1 MKKIICCLS
10 VLNIFFCMFSFK
22 IVAFDEKSIIPLST
36 EHPFSTNSIIVCMKS
51 DLRDEFVEYS
61 IDDFKEVYPNEVINN
76 DIYSDD
82 LFSTKA
88 NREESDLSKT
98 NLKKGG
104 NSLTLKWDKNFTKKE
119 IIEMIN
125 KLKSRDDVYYVQ
137 PNYVYELQSTMP
149 VDAVTDYRQYYN
161 ICNVM
166 KAWDYTTGS
175 HAIKVGIIDS
185 GIDGTH
191 PDLIPNLNN
200 NLHKDFTSNI
210 EQPLVDNYGH
220 GTCVAGIIGARG
232 NNNIGISGVC
242 WDVSLVSLK
251 IFDSLSSS
259 TNGIIDSNKLKM
271 AIDYANLNN
280 IQILNFSGFL
290 KNTSG
295 EALNDLAVYNA
306 LAEYDGLFVCS
317 AGNCSADFGNKLYND
332 LENNND
338 LHSFYPANYSSTL
351 YNVISVGGL
360 DINGKRN
367 LKSHYG
373 ENTVSLF
380 ANYETYTTS
389 SSDSYGYQYFSGT
402 SCSAPMVA
410 GSLALI
416 YSMDIDYTPYEVK
429 TLLLNGCNEFDVQYL
444 NGSSTVCSYVGK
456 KLNLENSI
464 RSSIYLSQNINSYII
479 QNTSYNDFC
488 ENVYLSNN
496 NINYNNKKFYKLN
509 VIDDATYLFRV
520 DTMLNSNIILYD
532 ENLNQIDIY
541 NCNNIGHITVFEPL
555 TVGTYYV
562 KVETTNNNIENI
574 TFSIFREQDYYLSYN
589 IVNHIMYESINILN
603 IRYVHTQ
610 ESGLYSINLILYD
623 FYNNLLME
631 FPDNMLEIYSNDER
645 NEILD
650 FTTYNDLTVD
660 LYLEN
665 GCTYYFDIESNI
677 SDLMSI
683 EIVIV
688 ENS

>member
-36 EHPFSTNSIIVCMKS
+36 EHAFSTNSIIVCMKS
-51 DLRDEFVEYS
+51 DLRDEFVEYT
-61 IDDFKEVYPNEVINN
+61 IDDFKEVCPNKVINN
-76 DIYSDD
+76 DIYTDD
-82 LFSTKA
+82 LFSKKA
-88 NREESDLSKT
+88 NGEESDLSKT
-98 NLKKGG
+98 NFKKRG
-104 NSLTLKWDKNFTKKE
+104 NSLTLKWDKNFTKTE

-125 KLKSRDDVYYVQ
+125 KIKSRDDVYYVQ

-149 VDAVTDYRQYYN
+149 VDTVTDYRQYYN

-166 KAWDYTTGS
+166 KAWNYTTGS

-251 IFDSLSSS
+251 VFDSLSSS
-259 TNGIIDSNKLKM
+259 TNGIIDSTKLKM

-295 EALNDLAVYNA
+295 EALNDLEVYNA

-317 AGNCSADFGNKLYND
+317 AGNCSAEFSNEWYND

-338 LHSFYPANYSSTL
+338 LYSVYPADYSKNL

-360 DINGKRN
+360 DINGKRS

-389 SSDSYGYQYFSGT
+389 SINSNGYQYFSGT

-429 TLLLNGCNEFDVQYL
+429 TLLLNGCNEFDVQYVT
-444 NGSSTVCSYVGK
+444 GSSTVCSYVGK

-488 ENVYLSNN
+488 ENVCLSNN

-520 DTMLNSNIILYD
+520 DTMFNSNIILYD

-555 TVGTYYV
+555 TVGTYYI
-562 KVETTNNNIENI
+562 KVETTTNNIDNI

-589 IVNHIMYESINILN
+589 FVNHIMYESINILN